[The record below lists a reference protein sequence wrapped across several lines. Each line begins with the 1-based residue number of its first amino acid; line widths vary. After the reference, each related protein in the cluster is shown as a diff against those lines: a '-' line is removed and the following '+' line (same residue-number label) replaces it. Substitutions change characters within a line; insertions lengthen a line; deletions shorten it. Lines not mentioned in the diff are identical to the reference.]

1 MKVLHL
7 VYRDPNTFLGG
18 YKLEKYE
25 NLPDQIWTT
34 RISRVNAE
42 KRLINKEAFFQGI
55 NIYYSCVT
63 IIFSILS
70 LLNSNEKLSL
80 MTVFMTIS
88 LLIVILYLN
97 GQKYL
102 EHAREYRKNYTELQ
116 KLEFEL
122 KGIDID
128 DVESIKNIYNKY
140 CDLLDSSSNHIS
152 FDYYETVHG
161 SSGEYRDK
169 KWKFVRRRYYC
180 NVAWRLLLKIC
191 VILLP
196 VVLYWICGVL

>member
-1 MKVLHL
+1 M
-7 VYRDPNTFLGG
+7 
-18 YKLEKYE
+18 EKYKD
-25 NLPDQIWTT
+25 LSDQIWTT

-42 KRLINKEAFFQGI
+42 KRLVNKEAFFQGI

-63 IIFSILS
+63 IIFSILT
-70 LLNSNEKLSL
+70 LLNNNEKLSL

-97 GQKYL
+97 GQKYS
-102 EHAREYRKNYTELQ
+102 EQAREYRKNYTELQ

-122 KGIDID
+122 NNIDGD
-128 DVESIKNIYNKY
+128 DVDLIKNIYNRY

-161 SSGEYRDK
+161 SIGEYKSKYIPNLDDLGLDDK
-169 KWKFVRRRYYC
+169 KAILSDIYQIDLSDKDERFVEIQFHRIMKREIRDIEKDIE
-180 NVAWRLLLKIC
+180 NIS
-191 VILLP
+191 
-196 VVLYWICGVL
+196 

>member
-1 MKVLHL
+1 MGK
-7 VYRDPNTFLGG
+7 
-18 YKLEKYE
+18 YKD
-25 NLPDQIWTT
+25 LPDQIWTT

-42 KRLINKEAFFQGI
+42 KRLINKEAFFQAI

-63 IIFSILS
+63 IIFSIFT
-70 LLNSNEKLSL
+70 LLDNNEKLSL

-122 KGIDID
+122 KSIDSD
-128 DVESIKNIYNKY
+128 DVELIKKIYNRY
-140 CDLLDSSSNHIS
+140 CDLLDSSNNHIS

-161 SSGEYRDK
+161 SSGEYRNK
-169 KWKFVRRRYYC
+169 KWKTVRCRYYC

-196 VVLYWICGVL
+196 VALYLMCGVL

>member
-1 MKVLHL
+1 M
-7 VYRDPNTFLGG
+7 DE
-18 YKLEKYE
+18 YKALQ
-25 NLPDQIWTT
+25 DQIWTT

-42 KRLINKEAFFQGI
+42 KRLIGKEAFFQAI

-63 IIFSILS
+63 IMFSILI
-70 LLNSNEKLSL
+70 LLNNNEKLNL

-122 KGIDID
+122 KFIDSD
-128 DVESIKNIYNKY
+128 DIKSIKNIYNRY
-140 CDLLDSSSNHIS
+140 CELLDSSSNHIS
-152 FDYYETVHG
+152 FDYYETIHG
-161 SSGEYRDK
+161 SSGEYRNN
-169 KWKFVRRRYYC
+169 KWKMVRFRYYY
-180 NVAWRLLLKIC
+180 NVAWRLLVKLC

>member
-1 MKVLHL
+1 M
-7 VYRDPNTFLGG
+7 
-18 YKLEKYE
+18 EKYKD
-25 NLPDQIWTT
+25 LSDQIWTT

-42 KRLINKEAFFQGI
+42 KRLVNKEAFFQEI

-63 IIFSILS
+63 IIFSILT
-70 LLNSNEKLSL
+70 LLNNNEKLSL

-97 GQKYL
+97 GQKYS
-102 EHAREYRKNYTELQ
+102 EQAREYRKNYTELQ

-122 KGIDID
+122 NNIDGD
-128 DVESIKNIYNKY
+128 DVDLIKNIYNRY

-161 SSGEYRDK
+161 SIGEYKSK
-169 KWKFVRRRYYC
+169 KWRNVRCRYYY
-180 NVAWRLLLKIC
+180 NVIWRFVLKIC
-191 VILLP
+191 VIVLP
-196 VVLYWICGVL
+196 VGLYWICGVL